1 MILLPA
7 LGLCPASAVV
17 PPSLDQTFWSHIC
30 NVILF
35 VWNQMQH
42 PRVAIVDYIISVDL
56 YTVFVNLLRV
66 VTSILLDLALLCC

>member
-1 MILLPA
+1 
-7 LGLCPASAVV
+7 
-17 PPSLDQTFWSHIC
+17 
-30 NVILF
+30 
-35 VWNQMQH
+35 MQH